1 MVLVFLLNKVK
12 NKQTILSM
20 KINYQKVA
28 EREPNKGFSRCYK
41 LSHMYMY
48 MMILFLQ
55 KKDTKRRVQLPPEP
69 PDKKPRDLATPGFRL
84 RHQNPLV
91 KIERGSRES
100 LVTDINDIEMTSEND
115 VTEKRMKQILG
126 RMYNDKKYLEQLVE
140 QAGKTTNVIL

>member
-1 MVLVFLLNKVK
+1 
-12 NKQTILSM
+12 M
-20 KINYQKVA
+20 KINYQNVA
-28 EREPNKGFSRCYK
+28 EREPNTSKGFSRCYK

-48 MMILFLQ
+48 MMILLLQ